1 VTDRVPGKSYE
12 SVENLIY
19 SPDSSHLAFTAM
31 EGLTL
36 NARDRRYFVILDG
49 EEGERQT
56 DKISNLV
63 FSPDSK
69 HLVYTSQTLVEI
81 LGKYQ
86 GLLVVDGEEQEV
98 TEGEIRRLVISP
110 DGNRIAY
117 VSYGLHWP
125 PGYQYRLF
133 LDGEET
139 GKHELI
145 TDCVFSPDSRHI
157 AYVPIKGPN
166 MSVTVDRTEG
176 REYEFLG
183 STSTTPSAADLNIRL
198 VVFDSADRFHY
209 LVRKDDGIYVI
220 EEKIE

>member
-1 VTDRVPGKSYE
+1 VTDGVSGKSYE
-12 SVENLIY
+12 RIENIIY
-19 SPDSSHLAFTAM
+19 SPDSSHLAFIAM

-36 NARDRRYFVILDG
+36 NARDRRYFVVLDG

-56 DKISNLV
+56 DKISNLII
-63 FSPDSK
+63 SPDSD
-69 HLVYTSQTLVEI
+69 HLVYTCQKLVEI

-86 GLLVVDGEEQEV
+86 GLLVVDGEGQEV

-125 PGYQYRLF
+125 PGYQYRIF
-133 LDGEET
+133 SDGEEI
-139 GKHELI
+139 GKYEFI
-145 TDCVFSPDSRHI
+145 GDCVFSPDSRHI
-157 AYVPIKGPN
+157 AYVRIKGPN

-183 STSTTPSAADLNIRL
+183 STGTTPSAADMNIRS

-209 LVRKDDGIYVI
+209 LVRKDDSIYVI